1 MKIIIVGAGEV
12 GFHTAQRL
20 TIENKEVVVIERQ
33 PEALKRFV
41 DLLDVQTVCGS
52 GSSPRILEEAGVAS
66 AEMLLAVTDSD
77 ETNLVACLFA
87 ESIGPGIKKLARIR
101 DEDYFH
107 FKPELTPKMLNID
120 TIINPDNELIKSV
133 IHSLAVPGAEHISEF
148 ADGNIKLIGFRIEK
162 DSPVIGIR
170 MLELR
175 KKIGGIPF
183 IVAAIFRNE
192 RLIIPFGNDIVKAYD
207 LVYFVCETK
216 KLKPVL
222 KFFGSRTE
230 QVNNILIVGGGNIG
244 VKIAQEIE
252 KRPYH
257 LRIIEANRERCQFL
271 AEKLDSAIVLHGDGT
286 DKTLLEQENIQDM
299 DMVISLT
306 GNEEA
311 NFLTSLLVKNMGA
324 KRTMTRI
331 NKFAYMPIISD
342 IGLGNILSPRL
353 SAINS
358 IIQHV
363 RRGKIL
369 SSVSLKGEDAE
380 VLEAVAMETS
390 GIVGTPLKDLHF
402 PKGAIVLAVT
412 HENTSIIPDGNTVV
426 QPKDRVVILSTRQN
440 IPRVEREL
448 MVKLEYI

>member
-20 TIENKEVVVIERQ
+20 TIENKEVVVVDKR
-33 PEALKRFV
+33 PETLKRFT
-41 DLLDVQTVCGS
+41 DLLDVQTLCGS
-52 GSSPRILEEAGVAS
+52 GSSPRILEEAGVAG
-66 AEMLLAVTDSD
+66 ADMLLAVTDSD

-87 ESIGPGIKKLARIR
+87 ESLGPGIMKLARIR

-107 FKPELTPKMLNID
+107 YKPELTPRMLNID
-120 TIINPDNELIKSV
+120 TIINPENELIKTV
-133 IHSLAVPGAEHISEF
+133 MHSLAVPGAEHISDF

-170 MLELR
+170 LFELR
-175 KKIGGIPF
+175 KKIGSLRF
-183 IVAAIFRNE
+183 IVAAIFRSD
-192 RLIIPFGNDIVKAYD
+192 RLIIPFGNDKIKAHD
-207 LVYFVCETK
+207 LVYFVCEATE
-216 KLKPVL
+216 LKPVL
-222 KFFGSRTE
+222 KIFGSRSE
-230 QVNNILIVGGGNIG
+230 PVHNILIVGGGNIG
-244 VKIAQEIE
+244 LKTAQEIE
-252 KRPYH
+252 KRSYH

-271 AEKLDSAIVLHGDGT
+271 AEKLNSAIVLHGDGT
-286 DKTLLEQENIQDM
+286 DKTLLEEENIRDM

-306 GNEEA
+306 GNEET

-342 IGLGNILSPRL
+342 IGLGNVISPRL

-358 IIQHV
+358 IVQHV

-369 SSVSLKGEDAE
+369 SSISLKGEDAE
-380 VLEAVAMETS
+380 VLEAVALETS
-390 GIVGTPLKDLHF
+390 DIVGTPLKDLHF
-402 PKGAIVLAVT
+402 PKGAIILAVT
-412 HENTSIIPDGNTVV
+412 HEKISFIPDGNTVI
-426 QPKDRVVILSTRQN
+426 QPNDRVVILSTRQN

>member
-1 MKIIIVGAGEV
+1 LKIIIVGAGEV

-20 TIENKEVVVIERQ
+20 TIENKEVVVIDKQ

-41 DLLDVQTVCGS
+41 DLLDVQTICGS
-52 GSSPRILEEAGVAS
+52 GSSPRVLEAAGVAS
-66 AEMLLAVTDSD
+66 AEMFLAVTDSD

-87 ESIGPGIKKLARIR
+87 ETIGPGIKKLARIR

-107 FKPELTPKMLNID
+107 FKPELTPQLLNID
-120 TIINPDNELIKSV
+120 NIVNPDSELIKSV
-133 IHSLAVPGAEHISEF
+133 MHSLAVPGAEHISEF

-162 DSPVIGIR
+162 DNPVIGIR
-170 MLELR
+170 LIDLR
-175 KKIGGIPF
+175 KKIGDLRF

-192 RLIIPFGNDIVKAYD
+192 RLIIPFGNDKVKAYD

-216 KLKPVL
+216 ELKPVL
-222 KFFGSRTE
+222 KIFGSRTE
-230 QVNNILIVGGGNIG
+230 QVHNILIVGGGNIG
-244 VKIAQEIE
+244 LKIAQEIE
-252 KRPYH
+252 KGPYH
-257 LRIIEANRERCQFL
+257 LRIIEADRERCQFL

-286 DKTLLEQENIQDM
+286 DKTLLEEENIQDM

-358 IIQHV
+358 IVQHV

-380 VLEAVAMETS
+380 VLEAVALETS

-412 HENTSIIPDGNTVV
+412 HGSTCIIPDGSTVI
-426 QPKDRVVILSTRQN
+426 QANDRVVILSTRQN

>member
-20 TIENKEVVVIERQ
+20 TIENQEVVVIDKQ

-41 DLLDVQTVCGS
+41 NLLDVQTICGS
-52 GSSPRILEEAGVAS
+52 GSSPRILEEAGAAR
-66 AEMLLAVTDSD
+66 AEMFLAVTDSD

-101 DEDYFH
+101 DDEYFH
-107 FKPELTPKMLNID
+107 YKPELTPRLLNID
-120 TIINPDNELIKSV
+120 TIINPENELIKSV
-133 IHSLAVPGAEHISEF
+133 IHSLAVPGAEHISDF

-162 DSPVIGIR
+162 GSPVIGIR
-170 MLELR
+170 LLELR
-175 KKIGGIPF
+175 KKIGGVRF
-183 IVAAIFRNE
+183 IVAAIFRND
-192 RLIIPFGNDIVKAYD
+192 RLIIPFGNDKVKAFD

-216 KLKPVL
+216 ELKPVL
-222 KFFGSRTE
+222 KIFGSRTE
-230 QVNNILIVGGGNIG
+230 QVHHILIVGGGNIG
-244 VKIAQEIE
+244 LKIAKEIE
-252 KRPYH
+252 KRHYH
-257 LRIIEANRERCQFL
+257 LRIIESNLERCQYL
-271 AEKLDSAIVLHGDGT
+271 AENLHSTIVLHGDGT
-286 DKTLLEQENIQDM
+286 DKTLLEEENIRDM
-299 DMVISLT
+299 DMVISVT
-306 GNEEA
+306 GNEET
-311 NFLTSLLVKNMGA
+311 NFLISLLVKNMGA

-358 IIQHV
+358 IVQHV

-380 VLEAVAMETS
+380 VLEAVAQEDS
-390 GIVGTPLKDLHF
+390 GIVGTPLKALHF

-412 HENTSIIPDGNTVV
+412 RGKVSIIPDGSTVIE
-426 QPKDRVVILSTRQN
+426 PNDRIVILSTRQN

-448 MVKLEYI
+448 TVKLENI

>member
-1 MKIIIVGAGEV
+1 MKIVIVGAGEV

-20 TIENKEVVVIERQ
+20 TIENKEVVVIDKQ

-41 DLLDVQTVCGS
+41 DLLDVQTICGS

-66 AEMLLAVTDSD
+66 AEMLLTVTDSD

-87 ESIGPGIKKLARIR
+87 ESISPGTMKLARIR
-101 DEDYFH
+101 DEDYFNYR
-107 FKPELTPKMLNID
+107 PELTPRMLNID
-120 TIINPDNELIKSV
+120 TIINPEKELTKAV
-133 IHSLAVPGAEHISEF
+133 MHSLAVPGAEHISDF

-170 MLELR
+170 LLELR
-175 KKIGGIPF
+175 KKIGGLRF
-183 IVAAIFRNE
+183 IVAAIFRND
-192 RLIIPFGNDIVKAYD
+192 RLIIPFGNDTVKAYD

-216 KLKPVL
+216 ELKPVL
-222 KFFGSRTE
+222 KIFGSRTE
-230 QVNNILIVGGGNIG
+230 QVHRILIVGCGNIG
-244 VKIAQEIE
+244 MKIAQEIE
-252 KRPYH
+252 KQPYH

-271 AEKLDSAIVLHGDGT
+271 AEKLNSAIVLHGDGT
-286 DKTLLEQENIQDM
+286 DKTLLEEENIRDM

-306 GNEEA
+306 GNEET

-342 IGLGNILSPRL
+342 IGLGNIISPRL

-358 IIQHV
+358 IVQHV

-369 SSVSLKGEDAE
+369 SSVSLKGEEAE
-380 VLEAVAMETS
+380 VLEAVALETS
-390 GIVGTPLKDLHF
+390 GIIGTPLKDLHF
-402 PKGAIVLAVT
+402 PTGAIILAVT
-412 HENTSIIPDGNTVV
+412 HGNSSIIPDGSTVI
-426 QPKDRVVILSTRQN
+426 QPNDRVVILSTRQN
-440 IPRVEREL
+440 IQRVEREL
-448 MVKLEYI
+448 MVKLEYF

>member
-20 TIENKEVVVIERQ
+20 TTENKEVVVIDKQ

-52 GSSPRILEEAGVAS
+52 GSSPRVLEEAGVAS

-101 DEDYFH
+101 DEDYFL
-107 FKPELTPKMLNID
+107 FKPELTPRMLNID

-133 IHSLAVPGAEHISEF
+133 MHSLAVPGAEHISEF

-170 MLELR
+170 MFELR

-183 IVAAIFRNE
+183 IVAAIFRNDS
-192 RLIIPFGNDIVKAYD
+192 LIIPFGNDKVKAYD
-207 LVYFVCETK
+207 LVYFVCETI

-230 QVNNILIVGGGNIG
+230 QVHNILMVGGGNIG
-244 VKIAQEIE
+244 FKIAQEVE

-257 LRIIEANRERCQFL
+257 LRIIEANRERCQYL
-271 AEKLDSAIVLHGDGT
+271 AEKLESAIVLHGDGT
-286 DKTLLEQENIQDM
+286 DKTLLEEENIQDM

-311 NFLTSLLVKNMGA
+311 NFLTSLLAKNMGA

-358 IIQHV
+358 IVQHV

-390 GIVGTPLKDLHF
+390 GIVGTPLKDLNF

-412 HENTSIIPDGNTVV
+412 QGKTSIIPDGNTVI
-426 QPKDRVVILSTRQN
+426 QPNDRVVILSTRQN

>member
-20 TIENKEVVVIERQ
+20 TIENKEVVVIDKQ

-41 DLLDVQTVCGS
+41 DHLDVQTVCGS
-52 GSSPRILEEAGVAS
+52 GSSPRVLEEAGVAS
-66 AEMLLAVTDSD
+66 SEMLLAVTDSD

-133 IHSLAVPGAEHISEF
+133 IHSLAVPGTEHISEF
-148 ADGNIKLIGFRIEK
+148 ADGNIKLIGYRIEK

-192 RLIIPFGNDIVKAYD
+192 SLIIPFGNDIVKAYD

-222 KFFGSRTE
+222 KFFGGRTE
-230 QVNNILIVGGGNIG
+230 QVHNILIVGGGNIG
-244 VKIAQEIE
+244 LKIAQEIE

-271 AEKLDSAIVLHGDGT
+271 AEKLDSAIVLNGDGT

-342 IGLGNILSPRL
+342 IGLGNVLSPRL

-358 IIQHV
+358 IVQHV

-380 VLEAVAMETS
+380 VLEAVALETS
-390 GIVGTPLKDLHF
+390 GIVGIPLKDLHF
-402 PKGAIVLAVT
+402 PVGAIVLAVT
-412 HENTSIIPDGNTVV
+412 HGSTCIIPDGSTVIQV
-426 QPKDRVVILSTRQN
+426 NDRVVILSTRQN

>member
-20 TIENKEVVVIERQ
+20 TIENKEVVVIDKQ

-52 GSSPRILEEAGVAS
+52 GSSPRVLEEAGVAS

-87 ESIGPGIKKLARIR
+87 EAIGPGIKKLARIR

-107 FKPELTPKMLNID
+107 LEPGLTPRMLNID

-133 IHSLAVPGAEHISEF
+133 MHSLAVPGAEHISEF

-170 MLELR
+170 MFELR

-183 IVAAIFRNE
+183 IVAAIFRND
-192 RLIIPFGNDIVKAYD
+192 RLIIPFGNDKVKAYD
-207 LVYFVCETK
+207 LVYFVCETI

-230 QVNNILIVGGGNIG
+230 QVHNILMVGGGNIG
-244 VKIAQEIE
+244 LKIAQEIE

-257 LRIIEANRERCQFL
+257 LRIIEANRERCQYL
-271 AEKLDSAIVLHGDGT
+271 AEKLESAIVLHGDGT
-286 DKTLLEQENIQDM
+286 DKTLLEEENIQDM

-311 NFLTSLLVKNMGA
+311 NFLTSLLAKNMGA

-358 IIQHV
+358 IVQHV

-390 GIVGTPLKDLHF
+390 GIVGTPLKDLNF

-412 HENTSIIPDGNTVV
+412 QEKTSIIPDGNTVI
-426 QPKDRVVILSTRQN
+426 QPNDRVVILSTRQN